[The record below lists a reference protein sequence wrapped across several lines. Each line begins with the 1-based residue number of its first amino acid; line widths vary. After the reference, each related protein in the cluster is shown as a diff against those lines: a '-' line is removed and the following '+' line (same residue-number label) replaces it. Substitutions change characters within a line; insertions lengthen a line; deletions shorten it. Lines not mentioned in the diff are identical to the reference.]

1 MPTDGAAA
9 QVSSDLDVRAGVV
22 QRAKLLIGLRRV
34 ELPGLVELAK
44 LINADMIEGGMT
56 KQEVIVAI
64 DMRSAALQR
73 CDVDEMIRGVGNVNW
88 HGLGLETASVDA
100 MLLIADRL
108 GYPQILTR
116 GITSNLMLGFLVAKR
131 ATEIHEAARRTQDF
145 ELVVHVA
152 GRFSTYK
159 TYTVNASSTIAA
171 LKDQIQDIQQI
182 PRETQQLYL
191 HLNGPEPRLLQD
203 GETFWDIGIRTD
215 MLVIDVAIIPVIDLT
230 NIPGSSSSSSAA
242 PHDGGDGGDDDGSSP
257 APKRRRNQQP
267 IASGSQPSSQRATWK
282 NKAKSTSFSQQLFI

>member
-9 QVSSDLDVRAGVV
+9 QVSSDRHDIRAGVV
-22 QRAKLLIGLRRV
+22 QRAKLLLGLSKV
-34 ELPGLVELAK
+34 ELPGLVELAR
-44 LINADMIEGGMT
+44 LLNSEWPQLGMT
-56 KQEVIVAI
+56 KTEVIVSI
-64 DMRSAALQR
+64 DVRSAALAR

-88 HGLGLETASVDA
+88 HGLGLETASLDA
-100 MLLIADRL
+100 ILLIADRL

-116 GITSNLMLGFLVAKR
+116 GMTSNLMLGFLVAKR
-131 ATEIHEAARRTQDF
+131 ATEIHEAAKRTQDF
-145 ELVVHVA
+145 ELTVHLDD
-152 GRFSTYK
+152 FSTYK
-159 TYTVNASSTIAA
+159 TYTVNASSTIST

-191 HLNGPEPRLLQD
+191 DLADRQQRLLQD

-215 MLVIDVAIIPVIDLT
+215 MLIIDVAIIPVIDLT

-267 IASGSQPSSQRATWK
+267 IASGSQSSSQRASWK
-282 NKAKSTSFSQQLFI
+282 NKAKST